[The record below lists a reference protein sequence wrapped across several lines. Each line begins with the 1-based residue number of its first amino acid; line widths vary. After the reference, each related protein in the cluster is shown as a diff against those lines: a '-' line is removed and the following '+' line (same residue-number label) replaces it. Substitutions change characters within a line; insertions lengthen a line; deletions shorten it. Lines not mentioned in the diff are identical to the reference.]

1 MGKKTWLRFEFA
13 SSALLSFQ
21 WFDQV
26 CSNAQ
31 KQPKEFNKSDD
42 TYSYAKSKQST
53 NSRKE
58 IDPSLTGKC
67 LILNNCW
74 GLEIDLQ
81 NGNVFLIGLI
91 SCWLKYQFLIWMT
104 KSNVCHEITTN
115 LTVTPM
121 LFITYFYE
129 AKNEIELENL
139 IKHIF
144 HVVLF

>member
-1 MGKKTWLRFEFA
+1 
-13 SSALLSFQ
+13 
-21 WFDQV
+21 
-26 CSNAQ
+26 
-31 KQPKEFNKSDD
+31 
-42 TYSYAKSKQST
+42 
-53 NSRKE
+53 
-58 IDPSLTGKC
+58 
-67 LILNNCW
+67 
-74 GLEIDLQ
+74 LQ